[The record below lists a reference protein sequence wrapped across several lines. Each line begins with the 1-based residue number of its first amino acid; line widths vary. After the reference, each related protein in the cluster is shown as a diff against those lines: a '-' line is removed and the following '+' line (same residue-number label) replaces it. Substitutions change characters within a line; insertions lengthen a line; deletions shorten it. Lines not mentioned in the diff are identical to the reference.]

1 MLMLL
6 LDYKPTIVT
15 LDLPK
20 NHQKSRAEISLN
32 PARFVE
38 TLAVNQRHCPT
49 TMTATARPITGLV
62 GTNLW
67 RCLRSG
73 GWVGISCGWYINPV
87 NPVGN
92 MNKTPYV
99 CEV

>member
-49 TMTATARPITGLV
+49 TMTATARPTGPGPGAGATTGLV
-62 GTNLW
+62 GTRN
-67 RCLRSG
+67 G
-73 GWVGISCGWYINPV
+73 DV
-87 NPVGN
+87 
-92 MNKTPYV
+92 
-99 CEV
+99 